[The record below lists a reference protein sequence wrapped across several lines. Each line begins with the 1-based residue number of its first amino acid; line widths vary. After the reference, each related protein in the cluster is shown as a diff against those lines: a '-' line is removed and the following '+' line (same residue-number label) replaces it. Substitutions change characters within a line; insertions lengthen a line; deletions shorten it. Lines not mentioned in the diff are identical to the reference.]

1 MLFLGNW
8 MLQVLKSRNISS
20 LIGRSL
26 SLEARLGGGRHLVLK
41 LHPFL
46 HQLRLLV
53 YSELTLSVQLQ
64 RGESVTEHRIRVLL
78 TSNNLK
84 VVVMSRRSLEVLV
97 LYPSWRLLILVL
109 VVELLR

>member
-1 MLFLGNW
+1 

-26 SLEARLGGGRHLVLK
+26 SLETRLGRGRHLVLE
-41 LHPFL
+41 LNPLF

-53 YSELTLSVQLQ
+53 SSELALSVQLQ

-84 VVVMSRRSLEVLV
+84 VVVMSRRSLEVVV
-97 LYPSWRLLILVL
+97 LRPFGRLLILVL

>member
-1 MLFLGNW
+1 MLLLGNW
-8 MLQVLKSRNISS
+8 MLQVLKSRDISS
-20 LIGRSL
+20 QIGRSL
-26 SLEARLGGGRHLVLK
+26 SLETRLGGSRHLVLK
-41 LHPFL
+41 LHPFF

-53 YSELTLSVQLQ
+53 SSELALSVQLQ
-64 RGESVTEHRIRVLL
+64 RGESVTEHRIRILL

-84 VVVMSRRSLEVLV
+84 VIVMSRRSLEVLV